1 MTQSVLTTEIITH
14 FVCLQA
20 SLPLLDLSVLRTW
33 RAWVKAGRKCWWNW
47 SASEHMLPDIAFS
60 IWQNWVPMS
69 FHHRALQG
77 TSGTIHPVWW
87 GFFFQSVNSM
97 DWLLEH
103 AVVIL
108 VLFLNSWQFSLW
120 PTEGSQMSEVFLS
133 HWVSL
138 RYTRS
143 VDNSQEW
150 VGMKDRARPWIYTN
164 LPTERVQIFWW
175 GQNGRWTH
183 VAQGFFYFFLRWN

>member
-1 MTQSVLTTEIITH
+1 MTCLSKGWEEMLVELISIRAYAAWHRIFHMTKLSPNELPSQS
-14 FVCLQA
+14 A
-20 SLPLLDLSVLRTW
+20 P
-33 RAWVKAGRKCWWNW
+33 GY
-47 SASEHMLPDIAFS
+47 
-60 IWQNWVPMS
+60 IWDYPPCVM
-69 FHHRALQG
+69 RL
-77 TSGTIHPVWW
+77 
-87 GFFFQSVNSM
+87 FFQSVNSM

-183 VAQGFFYFFLRWN
+183 VAQGSFYFFLRWN